1 LEKEIWR
8 TIPFCENYQVS
19 NFGRAKSLDRV
30 IKTKTGD
37 RNLPG
42 VLLRGREN
50 PGGYVMVTIFKN
62 TVRMPSLIH
71 RLVLL
76 TFVGLPPEGKEIGM
90 HIDDNKLNNHVSNLK
105 WGSASENNQQTYDHK
120 RRVAPCNS
128 LGKTGS
134 LSPHAKAVIQM
145 DLTGNPIKVFGS
157 AKEAYAETKVCW
169 PNIAKCCKGKRP
181 TAGGFKWK
189 YAA

>member
-1 LEKEIWR
+1 MNEEIWKC
-8 TIPFCENYQVS
+8 IPFAGDYQVS
-19 NFGRAKSLDRV
+19 NKGRVRSLDRV
-30 IKTKTGD
+30 IKTKKGN
-37 RNLPG
+37 RVLPG
-42 VLLRGREN
+42 VLLKGGIN
-50 PGGYVMVTIFKN
+50 PGGYLMVSIRHN
-62 TVRMPSLIH
+62 TVIFPTLVH

-76 TFVGLPPEGKEIGM
+76 TFIGLPPEGKKIGM
-90 HIDDNKLNNHVSNLK
+90 HKDDNKLNNNLSNLK

-120 RRVAPCNS
+120 RRVAPRSS

-134 LSPHAKAVIQM
+134 LSPHAKAIIQM
-145 DLTGNPIKVFGS
+145 DLNGNTIKEFGS
-157 AKEAYAETKVCW
+157 AKDAYAETKVCW